1 MEYNIAQILYD
12 EINRIREKFNQEIK
26 SFRQLTSYFGI
37 KLYHSDL
44 DNNVL
49 AFYTKKDDDYTIV
62 VNNNINKYYELVSV
76 YTLVSAII
84 LYKKLNDEELLNLK
98 IYKKGNKFKYSKII
112 KLFVIDIVFDQ
123 NNIEQFLKESREVNV
138 QKK

>member
-26 SFRQLTSYFGI
+26 SYRQLTSYFGI

-98 IYKKGNKFKYSKII
+98 IYKKLAIAKMT
-112 KLFVIDIVFDQ
+112 
-123 NNIEQFLKESREVNV
+123 
-138 QKK
+138 